1 MISEIEKVINYQ
13 FRDQQLL
20 INALTHSSYS
30 NEELDKTSSKN
41 NERLEFLGD
50 AIFDAIISEYLYKL
64 MTDVEEGRL
73 SKLRAMIV
81 CESSLAECGKRLGIN
96 KYLRLGRGEEN
107 NGGRERNSIIA
118 DAMEAIIGAIFLDG
132 GIEKAREFVLNFFK
146 PTIELALS
154 GKLNTDFKS
163 EIQERLQAQGVSEIT
178 YKLDKQK
185 GPDHNKTFYVSLW
198 ADGNMLGTGEGKT
211 KKEAEQN
218 AAKAALEV

>member
-1 MISEIEKVINYQ
+1 VISEVEKIINYQ
-13 FRDQQLL
+13 FKDKELL
-20 INALTHSSYS
+20 KNALTHSSYS
-30 NEELDKTSSKN
+30 NEETDKTSSKN

-73 SKLRAMIV
+73 SKLRSKVV
-81 CESSLAECGKRLGIN
+81 CESSLAKCGKHLGIN

-118 DAMEAIIGAIFLDG
+118 DAMEALIGAIFLDG
-132 GIEKAREFVLNFFK
+132 GMEDARKFVLNTFEH
-146 PTIELALS
+146 TVELALA

-163 EIQERLQAQGVSEIT
+163 EIQERLQAQGISEIT
-178 YKLDKQK
+178 YRLDKQK

-198 ADGNMLGTGEGKT
+198 ANGNMLGIGEGQT